1 MKRFILNCSTFLFS
15 LILALPAVAAEKNG
29 PLAGTIVS
37 RDVSKNQ
44 LTVAHGTVPGVMGAM
59 TMPYEVRDAK
69 VTKLPEDGAKITA
82 MLHEADGAYWL
93 TNVSAATEPGTAKHA
108 MNDMPPASAP
118 EHEHAGMD
126 HPAAAPQK
134 HDHAAMQHPAAGA
147 QRGGHDM
154 TGMGSMQMQSDA
166 TSELLM
172 RQASG
177 TGMNPAAAPMHM
189 TMTQQGDWMLMLHGL
204 AFINQVVQS
213 GPRGDDK
220 LFSTNWIM
228 GMADR
233 PLGGGHLML
242 RSMLSLEPLTVG
254 KKYPELFQTGETI
267 GGRPIID
274 AQHPHDFF
282 MELAAEY
289 AHPLTGNTIGYIYAA
304 PFGDPSL
311 GPVAYPHRASASEIP
326 QAALSHHVQD
336 STHIAGSVLTIGA
349 QSGMF
354 GYAFSGFH
362 GREPDEKR
370 WDIDTGKIDS
380 WAARVTFD
388 PSPNWTAQ
396 ISTGHLKHPE
406 AAEPGDVQRTT
417 ASVAYSKATTIGQL
431 DTSLVFGHNNKSAG
445 HDGSSWLAESVLQF
459 GGRNYVTARAE
470 AVDKDELFAE
480 QNVLPD
486 IEHGLF
492 RVKALTLGY
501 SRDLLTTS
509 DITGALGGNVTI
521 YSLPD
526 AIKPFYGSSPHSV
539 YFFIRLRGRSA
550 SAHGAHS
557 M

>member
-1 MKRFILNCSTFLFS
+1 MNGLILNWFLS
-15 LILALPAVAAEKNG
+15 VLVVALPGVAAEK
-29 PLAGTIVS
+29 
-37 RDVSKNQ
+37 DD
-44 LTVAHGTVPGVMGAM
+44 AHNMPG
-59 TMPYEVRDAK
+59 
-69 VTKLPEDGAKITA
+69 
-82 MLHEADGAYWL
+82 
-93 TNVSAATEPGTAKHA
+93 
-108 MNDMPPASAP
+108 
-118 EHEHAGMD
+118 
-126 HPAAAPQK
+126 
-134 HDHAAMQHPAAGA
+134 
-147 QRGGHDM
+147 
-154 TGMGSMQMQSDA
+154 MQMQSDA

-177 TGMNPAAAPMHM
+177 TGMNPNAAPMHM
-189 TMTQQGDWMLMLHGL
+189 AMTQYGDWMLMLHGL
-204 AFINQVVQS
+204 AFVNHVVQS

-220 LFSTNWIM
+220 LFSTNWFM

-380 WAARVTFD
+380 WAARFTFD

-417 ASVAYSKATTIGQL
+417 ASIAYSDVTSIGQW
-431 DTSLVFGHNNKSAG
+431 DTSLVFGHNNKSEG

-459 GGRNYVTARAE
+459 GGRNYVAARAE

-480 QNVLPD
+480 QNVPPA

-509 DITGALGGNVTI
+509 EITGALGGNVTF

-539 YFFIRLRGRSA
+539 YFFIRLRGGSA
-550 SAHGAHS
+550 GAHS